1 MSNVVSLE
9 RPKRFINSKD
19 VANTLNIS
27 PSTLRT
33 YTAHFRRS
41 GHNFNKQQGKVL
53 YSEVDI
59 KLFREMIQLNQEGKG
74 TITECVKC
82 VLNIEDTADTL
93 DKENTSIETD
103 TNTSLPLQEIQ
114 KDYDEMKSKLLA
126 MQDEMDK
133 MKTYIDK
140 RLEERDQLLI
150 SSIREVLKVNR
161 NEIRRSGGNYGKNII
176 NYI

>member
-19 VANTLNIS
+19 VANALNIS

-53 YSEVDI
+53 YSEGDI

-74 TITECVKC
+74 TITECVKS
-82 VLNIEDTADTL
+82 VLNIEDTVDTM
-93 DKENTSIETD
+93 DKENTSIQTD
-103 TNTSLPLQEIQ
+103 TKINASLPLQKIQ
-114 KDYDEMKSKLLA
+114 KDYDEMKSKLLT

-150 SSIREVLKVNR
+150 SSIREVLKSKQER
-161 NEIRRSGGNYGKNII
+161 NKKKWWQLWKRYK
-176 NYI
+176 

>member
-9 RPKRFINSKD
+9 RLKRFINSKD

-150 SSIREVLKVNR
+150 SSIREVLKSKQER
-161 NEIRRSGGNYGKNII
+161 NKKKWWQLWKKYN
-176 NYI
+176 